1 MGLNLS
7 GKSVRDHG
15 KKFGTSRRKTF
26 KSPSHS
32 DDENE
37 EVLAGKDSLSE
48 QESSSDVDQKPK
60 VLEVPAFEG
69 GFVHS
74 AFKEAVSANW
84 IKSSESAILLAA
96 IEECLV
102 VDGVAVG
109 LVSARSSFE
118 RKQGGSV
125 LF

>member
-7 GKSVRDHG
+7 GKSSKKKKVIGSG
-15 KKFGTSRRKTF
+15 KSLPKQNI
-26 KSPSHS
+26 KSTV
-32 DDENE
+32 DDEEIVASGTN
-37 EVLAGKDSLSE
+37 SSE
-48 QESSSDVDQKPK
+48 QEIPVEETASKREVLRISS
-60 VLEVPAFEG
+60 FEG

-74 AFKEAVSANW
+74 AFREAVNAGW

-96 IEECLV
+96 VEECLV
-102 VDGVAVG
+102 IDGLAVG
-109 LVSARSSFE
+109 LISARSSFE